1 MVSQPNKSFSIEEL
15 AASIIALLDEE
26 RMPILETYPTEHV
39 PDRVIL
45 LQHESVPQF
54 HQYCHG
60 SIFLSLASPRQPHY
74 DSLPFT

>member
-39 PDRVIL
+39 PDRVIAN
-45 LQHESVPQF
+45 
-54 HQYCHG
+54 
-60 SIFLSLASPRQPHY
+60 AS
-74 DSLPFT
+74 T